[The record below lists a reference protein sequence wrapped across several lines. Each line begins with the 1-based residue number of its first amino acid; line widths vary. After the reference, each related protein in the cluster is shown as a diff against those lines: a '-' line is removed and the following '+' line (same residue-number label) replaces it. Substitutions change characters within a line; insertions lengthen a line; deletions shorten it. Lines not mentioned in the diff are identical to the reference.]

1 MSFFRLTDASRQFF
15 YNNGLVLAGGKITT
29 VTAGTTTPKTT
40 YQDIGG
46 ITPHL
51 NPIELTASGTIPAE
65 IWGTTGAYDLIIT
78 DADDNAITT
87 APDITGIND
96 IAAATANSEWV
107 IYDQLPTQINGTSF
121 SVTGN
126 QTTTFHVGRR
136 VRATDGVGNKYGTIV
151 TSVFGSVT
159 TVTMVWDSSSIASS
173 LSSVAYG
180 LISFE
185 NSAIYANSGRMSTGS
200 VMCPCEGL
208 TGAVSGTTGTY
219 AAAYATLRNATN
231 GEKSFDAISEAY
243 DIDVSGVG
251 GLDTGTKSTNTWYLF
266 WLIGKADGTI
276 DGILSVQ
283 AAAPTL
289 PAGYTYWGFVGAAY
303 YAATTFDAIEQIENK
318 TARGVAIVVSAG
330 TATTPTLVNLA
341 AIAPLAARMAKGSL
355 GTSRTPSGSSQV
367 FVYSDSAGTLGE
379 QLHQNSGGNTTA
391 TYAPFSSPLTTAR
404 SLWYKIDAGA
414 GSAGYVRITG
424 WEY

>member
-1 MSFFRLTDASRQFF
+1 MTLYTSQTIAG
-15 YNNGLVLAGGKITT
+15 YNSSPPSDDGAATESNKGTWDGVKTKLSDPVKTLSEAVNTQL
-29 VTAGTTTPKTT
+29 VTAFAKVSERTNTGSIMCPSE
-40 YQDIGG
+40 G
-46 ITPHL
+46 L
-51 NPIELTASGTIPAE
+51 SGT
-65 IWGTTGAYDLIIT
+65 
-78 DADDNAITT
+78 
-87 APDITGIND
+87 
-96 IAAATANSEWV
+96 
-107 IYDQLPTQINGTSF
+107 
-121 SVTGN
+121 
-126 QTTTFHVGRR
+126 
-136 VRATDGVGNKYGTIV
+136 
-151 TSVFGSVT
+151 
-159 TVTMVWDSSSIASS
+159 
-173 LSSVAYG
+173 
-180 LISFE
+180 
-185 NSAIYANSGRMSTGS
+185 
-200 VMCPCEGL
+200 
-208 TGAVSGTTGTY
+208 VSGTTGTY
-219 AAAYATLRNATN
+219 AAAYATLRNASD
-231 GEKSFDAISEAY
+231 GEKSFATISETY

-251 GLDTGTKSTNTWYLF
+251 GLDTGTKTTNTWYLF

-276 DGILSVQ
+276 NGILSVQ
-283 AAAPTL
+283 TASPTL
-289 PAGYTYWGFVGAAY
+289 PSGYTYWGFVGAAY
-303 YAATTFDAIEQIENK
+303 YATTTFDAIEQIENK